1 MLKSIMAGAALAALT
16 LTTPAFA
23 QDAIKVG
30 ALRLV
35 SHSPTYLAV
44 ERGYFADEGLEVELV
59 YFQAAQPMAVAIAS
73 GDVDFGITAVTGG
86 LINLA
91 EKGVVKVVGGALT
104 EEAGI
109 DGQVILASKA
119 AFDDGLTS
127 PAALAGRSYAVTQ
140 PGSSFHYMAHKIA
153 AAEGI
158 DTAEVRMVPL
168 QKVGAIVGALKT
180 GQVDAWSIVPN
191 IGAGLA
197 KAPEVE
203 MIGLVSDYI
212 PDYQV
217 TTVFTSTANV
227 EENPD
232 LVKRFLSAFSRGAA
246 DFNAALVDKTSGDD
260 AEVVGLI
267 HKYVYTD
274 RPLDQAEPAIR
285 AGGMRISPDAML
297 STTSLQDQLDW
308 FQSQGFVDES
318 VTLDTFVDTQ
328 FVETK

>member
-1 MLKSIMAGAALAALT
+1 MLKTFAAGAALATLALT
-16 LTTPAFA
+16 GQAAA

-35 SHSPTYLAV
+35 SHSPTYIAM
-44 ERGYFADEGLEVELV
+44 ERGYFAEADLDVELV

-91 EKGVVKVVGGALT
+91 ERGVVKVVGGALR
-104 EEAGI
+104 EEAGV
-109 DGQVILASKA
+109 DGQVILASKTA
-119 AFDDGLTS
+119 YDEGLTS
-127 PAALAGRSYAVTQ
+127 PAELSGRSFAVTQ

-153 AAEGI
+153 QGEGI
-158 DTAEVRMVPL
+158 DTADVRPVPL
-168 QKVGAIVGALKT
+168 QKVGAIVGALRS

-191 IGAGLA
+191 LGVGLA
-197 KAPEVE
+197 RAPEVE
-203 MIGLVSDYI
+203 QIGLVADYI

-217 TTVFTSTANV
+217 TTVFTSTANI

-232 LVKRFLSAFSRGAA
+232 QVQRFLNAFSKGAA

-274 RPLDQAEPAIR
+274 RERERAEPAIR
-285 AGGMRISPDAML
+285 AGGMRISPNAIL
-297 STTSLQDQLDW
+297 NTTSLQDQLDW

-318 VTLDTFVDTQ
+318 VTLDTFVDAQ
-328 FVETK
+328 FVETE